1 MLSRCSSVVRIITVH
16 LWLGHPSCFVFSYQ
30 RLPLNCNS
38 TLNTPLVYFKKW
50 FCLFE
55 SSGLLIFSS
64 YSLGKKNHF
73 FPVVKGYGVF
83 FHYRVYR
90 EIDVVPV
97 TSYSSY
103 FESLT
108 RALWLWHRNT
118 ARCPVL
124 PAEHYTAVSQSV
136 LKLAAKNWGIF
147 LKICSWPKLK
157 FNIERERWKTC
168 SIKRWLHIPLLL
180 FIPLVSKFS

>member
-1 MLSRCSSVVRIITVH
+1 MNNNFRKWTRGPVRLMLSRCSSVVRIITVR
-16 LWLGHPSCFVFSYQ
+16 LWLGHPSCFVSSYQ

-118 ARCPVL
+118 AL
-124 PAEHYTAVSQSV
+124 SQSSFSKATKV
-136 LKLAAKNWGIF
+136 CIYLTLNEFTIFYETKLDH
-147 LKICSWPKLK
+147 KLSRK
-157 FNIERERWKTC
+157 V
-168 SIKRWLHIPLLL
+168 
-180 FIPLVSKFS
+180 FINV